1 MVWGRTTRRSIR
13 CGWPGAVCEVM
24 PRGYGVTFDAG
35 DFVQWS
41 RRLLPA
47 RRPGAWLRLGPMAT
61 LGCSIPYAIAARLAR
76 PQYQAIALAGDG
88 GAGFHLMEFDTAVRH
103 NIPFLL
109 VVAND
114 AGWGTEK
121 QLQIGIYGEDRT
133 PASDL
138 LPTRYDRIVEAIG
151 GHGEYVERPEE
162 LKPALERA
170 ISSGKPAC
178 VNVRTAA
185 YRARKPSER

>member
-1 MVWGRTTRRSIR
+1 MRLA
-13 CGWPGAVCEVM
+13 GAVREVM
-24 PRGYGVTFDAG
+24 PRDTVLTFDAG

-41 RRLLPA
+41 RTVLPA
-47 RRPGAWLRLGPMAT
+47 RRPGSWLRLGPMAT

-76 PQYQAIALAGDG
+76 PDYQAIALAGDG
-88 GAGFHLMEFDTAVRH
+88 GAGYHLMEFDTAVRH

-114 AGWGTEK
+114 AAWGTEK

-151 GHGEYVERPEE
+151 GHGEYVERVED
-162 LKPALERA
+162 LAPALRRA
-170 ISSGKPAC
+170 LESGKPAC
-178 VNVRTAA
+178 VNVRTRCVPSQQTL
-185 YRARKPSER
+185 RAVARRRQS